1 VITEQSKRNIEIAFH
16 KAARAHLIREAGDV
30 FDIAS
35 AENGRL
41 DERLGEKLLLI
52 TVSSFVFR
60 LMTIFRIDDSPAMR
74 AYYAP
79 GAADRKLCEA
89 FAEVANMC
97 CGALNRELS
106 VSFPHLAMSI
116 PYTLSS
122 RCIAFLGELKPQYL
136 SSYAITINDSVRL
149 HVTLCMS
156 CSVSVEVGAAPAEVE
171 DNVGELEL
179 L

>member
-1 VITEQSKRNIEIAFH
+1 MITEQSKRNIEIAFH
-16 KAARAHLIREAGDV
+16 KAAKAHLIRETTDA

-35 AENGRL
+35 ADSGRV
-41 DERLGEKLLLI
+41 DEHPGERLLLI
-52 TVSSFVFR
+52 TISSFVFR

-79 GAADRKLCEA
+79 GAADRPLCEA

-97 CGALNRELS
+97 CGGLNRELS
-106 VSFPHLAMSI
+106 ASFPHLAMSI

-122 RCIAFLGELKPQYL
+122 RCVAFLGELKPQYL
-136 SSYAITINDSVRL
+136 STYAITINGAARL

-156 CSVSVEVGAAPAEVE
+156 CSVPVEVAAAPAGVE
-171 DNVGELEL
+171 ENVGELEL
-179 L
+179 F